1 MPIVLDDTVV
11 LSDTNHSDVEVS
23 DDEYQDAPEPMED
36 DDFFLSQNDVT
47 SRSGIQPLLPD
58 DFGDEAL
65 AGLNLLRL
73 LSCRPYFFI
82 QALNLVKS
90 LEIDMGNLLLLS
102 SLVVWRMH

>member
-1 MPIVLDDTVV
+1 MPIVLDDSVV

-73 LSCRPYFFI
+73 LSCRP
-82 QALNLVKS
+82 
-90 LEIDMGNLLLLS
+90 
-102 SLVVWRMH
+102 